1 MPRYIFKKIL
11 LNDGEPSGDISPQ
24 EIAAQLKNSM
34 DILRGAFFEPG
45 TGRVAYE
52 RIQQSEIY
60 QTYLKLSNNL
70 KAMDL
75 ELLARREE
83 KNRVLDQPL

>member
-1 MPRYIFKKIL
+1 MVY
-11 LNDGEPSGDISPQ
+11 
-24 EIAAQLKNSM
+24 KNSM
-34 DILRGAFFEPG
+34 DILRGASCSG

-75 ELLARREE
+75 GIAGPPGREE
-83 KNRVLDQPL
+83 VLWINLYNVIVIHGVIALGEGGFG